1 MAPMT
6 KADEAVAL
14 YSQGFNCAQAL
25 LSVYAPDYGLDRDAA
40 LRLAQGFGAGI
51 SRTDNLCGQ
60 VSSPVMI
67 IGLRYGG
74 TQAADTAAREKTF
87 RVVGEFIREFTKRN
101 GAVDCT
107 SLLGYNLSD
116 PHQAAEA
123 KEHKVMPARCP
134 GFIRDAVEILE
145 GLL

>member
-1 MAPMT
+1 MM

-14 YSQGFNCAQAL
+14 YNQGFNCAQAL
-25 LSVYAPDYGLDRDAA
+25 LSVFAPDYELDRDTA

-60 VSSPVMI
+60 VSSPIMI

-74 TQAADTAAREKTF
+74 TQAADTAAKEKTF
-87 RVVGEFIREFTKRN
+87 QVVGEFIKEFIKRN

-107 SLLGYNLSD
+107 RL
-116 PHQAAEA
+116 
-123 KEHKVMPARCP
+123 
-134 GFIRDAVEILE
+134 
-145 GLL
+145 